1 MVSTLLFAAALCVPQ
16 GESPFRIVDVPQP
29 KEIVLEVGGILPRG
43 DTLFVCTRRGE
54 VWRIDDAY
62 GASPRYVRWAEGLQE
77 PLGLLDD
84 VDGKAILVSQRGE
97 LSRMSDDDGDGR
109 MDRLATL
116 ASGWPLSGNYHEYCF
131 GPTRTPDGALWLTL
145 NKPFGDEP
153 FGVADWRGFA
163 IRCTPDG
170 GFEAVCAGLR
180 SPAGVATAPWG
191 EVFYTDNQG
200 EWCPTSKLAMLEPG
214 SFHGHPHGIES
225 CKLPQSKVA
234 HPGEIE
240 SGLREEDFAK
250 RHPSYR
256 LPAVWIPYDLL
267 GRSPSGFV
275 WDESGR
281 FGPYRGSIFAG
292 DQYSCEV
299 MRLTIEKVAGRWQGA
314 CYPFVTGLK
323 SGITRV
329 AWGSDGSLICG
340 LTDRG
345 WTATGTARDGLQRIV
360 WNREAWDRAPVF
372 DLLEVRA
379 TPRGFALQFS
389 VPVDAATAQAS
400 ALRVKR
406 WTYDH
411 HSEYG
416 CKERGTQ
423 ELAVEGVTLSDDGL
437 RLDLVV
443 PERRA
448 VWVHELRI
456 DGLRARDGGAK
467 PWHEV
472 AWYTLN
478 AIPAGD

>member
-1 MVSTLLFAAALCVPQ
+1 MVSIFLICAALLAPQ
-16 GESPFRIVDVPQP
+16 GDPPFRIVDVPQP
-29 KEIVLEVGGILPRG
+29 KDVVLEVGGILVRG
-43 DTLFVCTRRGE
+43 DALFVCTRRGE
-54 VWRIDDAY
+54 VWRIDDAA
-62 GASPRYVRWAEGLQE
+62 GAAPRYSRFAEGLQE

-84 VDGKAILVSQRGE
+84 EDGTSLLVAQRGE
-97 LSRMSDDDGDGR
+97 LSRMRDRDADGR
-109 MDRLATL
+109 MDVLETL
-116 ASGWPLSGNYHEYCF
+116 AAGWPLSGNYHEYCF
-131 GPTRTPDGALWLTL
+131 GPARAPDGSYWLTL

-163 IRCTPDG
+163 IRCTTDG
-170 GFEAVCAGLR
+170 RFEPVCAGLR
-180 SPAGVATAPWG
+180 SPAGVATSPWG

-200 EWCPTSKLAMLEPG
+200 EWCPTGKLSLLEPG
-214 SFHGHPHGIES
+214 TFHGHPHGLDS
-225 CKLPQSKVA
+225 CKLPASKVT
-234 HPGEIE
+234 HPGSIP

-250 RHPSYR
+250 RFPSYR

-275 WDESGR
+275 WDDSGR
-281 FGPYRGSIFAG
+281 FGPYRGSVFAG

-299 MRLTIEKVAGRWQGA
+299 LRMTLEKVGDRWQGA

-329 AWGSDGSLICG
+329 AWGSDGSLWCG

-360 WNREAWDRAPVF
+360 WGGMVPF
-372 DLLEVRA
+372 DLLEA
-379 TPRGFALQFS
+379 TATARGFALRFS
-389 VPVDAATAQAS
+389 APLDPTTATID
-400 ALRVKR
+400 ALRVRR

-416 CKERGTQ
+416 CKERDVK
-423 ELAVEGVTLSDDGL
+423 ELAVGPVALSDDGL
-437 RLDLVV
+437 TLAVDV

-456 DGLRARDGGAK
+456 DGIRDRGGAS
-467 PWHEV
+467 PWHRV

-478 AIPAGD
+478 AIPAGN